1 MEMLEVS
8 KNGTGAAGPKKED
21 VDFIVSR
28 VWYRCALGDE
38 VVVMVVVVFGL
49 SLGS

>member
-1 MEMLEVS
+1 VLDLERRRITKDEGKKAQQAMEMLEVS

-28 VWYRCALGDE
+28 V
-38 VVVMVVVVFGL
+38 
-49 SLGS
+49 